1 MEDISSLVERAREGD
16 VDAFRVAFY
25 RGTNKLP
32 SPTFML
38 AISKGDRKILGITQK
53 TINNHLHRARRR
65 LKAELIQMASDKL
78 HEHRPSRDGALSER
92 VGEHIEALTSF
103 HDRLVLPL
111 TTVFSEVLDKDVVVS
126 ITSVNHTIAVEV
138 LQNSSNPCCVY
149 TFVPADGQKRI
160 FIDFDMAL
168 VATLVGRKPALDEAM
183 RAADLALVTEQEV
196 GILHPIAKRIL
207 MDLVGMWTN
216 LLNMEI
222 KDPELDTSPVNLVSH
237 PKTKTVD
244 PEEPIFHVCIDVTW
258 KNHTSPIHL
267 CYPATSLAAAI
278 EHLKTA

>member
-1 MEDISSLVERAREGD
+1 MDKLVDQQKLQHQLDRAIRILPGHEQA
-16 VDAFRVAFY
+16 AFTLFY
-25 RGTNKLP
+25 VSNL
-32 SPTFML
+32 
-38 AISKGDRKILGITQK
+38 TQK
-53 TINNHLHRARRR
+53 EIARFLELPQTTINNHLHGARRR
-65 LKAELIQMASDKL
+65 LKAELIQMASDNL
-78 HEHRPSRDGALSER
+78 HEQRPSRDSAFSER

-111 TTVFSEVLDKDVVVS
+111 TTLFSEVLDKDVVVS

-138 LQNSSNPCCVY
+138 LQNSSNPCCIY

-160 FIDFDMAL
+160 FIDFDMTI
-168 VATLVGRKPALDEAM
+168 VATLVGRKPSLDEAM

-196 GILHPIAKRIL
+196 GILHPIAKRVL
-207 MDLVGMWTN
+207 MDLVGIWTN

-222 KDPELDTSPVNLVSH
+222 KSPELDTSPVNLVAN
-237 PKTKTVD
+237 PKMKTVD
-244 PEEPIFHVCIDVTW
+244 PEEPIFHVHIAVTW
-258 KNHTSPIHL
+258 KNHTSAIHL